1 MTTTAWRIDARPLGD
16 TGTLSRG
23 TLLVGLFLLG
33 FVPRAL
39 LVLTHR
45 TTLES
50 WEYEA
55 LAQSIV
61 SGQGYVIMHFG
72 QVSFAFGD
80 GNLYSFLAGAVYMV
94 VGHHPSVLALV
105 QALLGA
111 LIGPL
116 LYAVA
121 ARPLGRP
128 VATLGAA
135 LGALHPGLLAYTLK
149 LHPLGLDTVL
159 LAALVLWTRRIGP
172 TWRDGLPAGL
182 ALGLNLMSRPT
193 FFVAGLAAL
202 AVRWRRQRAC
212 GRAVLVAIGVGSLV
226 ALPWVGRNWAVLGQP
241 MFMST
246 SLEEVWKGNNPNA
259 TGSGLLPNGKDVF
272 SSAPPQLQV
281 RFATLDEVNRNAFFG
296 EEVVEFARQQPA
308 AFAGLVAHKFLYF
321 WWASPQ
327 TGLLYPPE
335 WLTAYLVYAGVVL
348 GLAAVGAVSI
358 VRRGSADARDLLWT
372 IGSMS
377 LGIASLH
384 ALAYVEGRH
393 RWGIEPLLLI
403 LTAQGAVT
411 LAARLA
417 RVTPARE

>member
-1 MTTTAWRIDARPLGD
+1 MTTTAWRLHAGLRGGS
-16 TGTLSRG
+16 GTLGRG
-23 TLLVGLFLLG
+23 TLLLGLFLLG
-33 FVPRAL
+33 FVPRAV

-45 TTLES
+45 ATLES

-55 LAQSIV
+55 LAQNIV

-72 QVSFAFGD
+72 QLSFAFGD
-80 GNLYSFLAGAVYMV
+80 GNLYSFLAGAVYRL
-94 VGHHPSVLALV
+94 VGHHPSLLALV
-105 QALLGA
+105 QALLAA

-128 VATLGAA
+128 VATLGAV

-159 LAALVLWTRRIGP
+159 LAALVLWIRRIGP
-172 TWRDGLPAGL
+172 AWRDGLEAGL

-202 AVRWRRQRAC
+202 AVRWRRQRAG
-212 GRAVLVAIGVGSLV
+212 GRAVVVAVALASLI

-241 MFMST
+241 LFMST
-246 SLEEVWKGNNPNA
+246 SLEEVWKGNNPDA

-272 SSAPPQLQV
+272 SAAPSRLQV

-296 EEVVEFARQQPA
+296 EEVVEFAREQPV

-335 WLTAYLVYAGVVL
+335 WLDAYLVYAAVVL
-348 GLAAVGAVSI
+348 GLAAVGAVAI
-358 VRRGSADARDLLWT
+358 VRGGDPDARDLLWT
-372 IGSMS
+372 IGSLS
-377 LGIASLH
+377 LGIATLH

-393 RWGIEPLLLI
+393 RWGIEPLLLV

-411 LAARLA
+411 LAGRLGRVRLA
-417 RVTPARE
+417 RQ